1 MGDPSIRDLVA
12 RLEQWW
18 LDLERGWRAVA
29 IAAAVVGAA
38 VLAP

>member
-1 MGDPSIRDLVA
+1 MAGSSLSDSLA

-18 LDLERGWRAVA
+18 LALERGWRAVA
-29 IAAAVVGAA
+29 IAALVVGLA

>member
-1 MGDPSIRDLVA
+1 MAGSSLRDPVA

-29 IAAAVVGAA
+29 IAAAVVGVA

>member
-1 MGDPSIRDLVA
+1 MGDSSIRDPVA

-18 LDLERGWRAVA
+18 LDLDRGWRAVA
-29 IAAAVVGAA
+29 IAAAVVGFA